1 MKPVPSHL
9 ENFNTVQAVFLHRS
23 NLLKDKRVYIEATV
37 PSNSKYDTRFQT
49 YLVMCEVSHQP
60 DLNVW
65 VVGDATQNLGAL
77 EGGLWV

>member
-1 MKPVPSHL
+1 M
-9 ENFNTVQAVFLHRS
+9 
-23 NLLKDKRVYIEATV
+23 EATV
-37 PSNSKYDTRFQT
+37 PSNSKYDTRFQTVPTWT